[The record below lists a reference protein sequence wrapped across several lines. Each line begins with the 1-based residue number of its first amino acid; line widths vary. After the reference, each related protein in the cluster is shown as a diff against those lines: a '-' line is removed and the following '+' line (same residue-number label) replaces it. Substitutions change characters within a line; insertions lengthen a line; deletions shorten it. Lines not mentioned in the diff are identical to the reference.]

1 MYMKMLLAFA
11 LLLPLVGFAQPEAA
25 SPEDKETGPYA
36 GEVFP
41 RNASLKRG
49 EVNVR
54 SGPGTQYPV
63 LWIYW
68 RSGYPVALLA
78 RFDNYL
84 KIRDL
89 EGEEGW
95 VHQAMV
101 GRRETALVAARAPIN
116 LYRDSDPESRIK
128 ARLAPGV
135 VVALKEPCQT
145 ILCAVEVLQ
154 NAEEGY
160 VLREALEFP
169 VEP

>member
-1 MYMKMLLAFA
+1 MKLLLAFA
-11 LLLPLVGFAQPEAA
+11 LLLPFMGPIVGHAQ
-25 SPEDKETGPYA
+25 PEDKETGPYA
-36 GEVFP
+36 GEIFP

-54 SGPGTQYPV
+54 SGPGTQYPI
-63 LWIYW
+63 LWVYW
-68 RSGYPVALLA
+68 RVGYPVALLA

-101 GRRETALVAARAPIN
+101 GKRETALVAARAPIN
-116 LYRDSDPESRIK
+116 LYRDADPESRIK

-135 VVALKEPCQT
+135 VVALKDNEPCQGT
-145 ILCAVEVLQ
+145 YCEVEVVQ

-169 VEP
+169 VQN